1 MEDSLKSIARASVR
15 TANYL
20 DGRQVVSFDELNIL
34 AGCSLRSDLL
44 DELHKEPETVLSRAE
59 TIDEALGG
67 NKEDTHANT

>member
-1 MEDSLKSIARASVR
+1 M
-15 TANYL
+15 
-20 DGRQVVSFDELNIL
+20 NIL

-44 DELHKEPETVLSRAE
+44 DVLHKEPETVLSRAE